1 MRLPVLALLALLVAS
16 TFACGAIPPYS
27 SVRKQEVTGLN
38 AVKLRAAIWNSID
51 VKEEDTTFPFAPD
64 RNFDL
69 DGFSSLG
76 IEFERL
82 LGKGFTASFAYDT
95 RDMEVEGAG
104 SPINGEQMAVGLRR
118 YFGDRA
124 LTAFV
129 TAQFIYHQSLDFPGE
144 LGLDLRESD
153 DFFGV
158 GAGGGLNLALT
169 EDFSLEVSVIYEA
182 APDVKTYKRIIEGPD
197 APADRTFNC
206 SGTVAYVGI
215 GFHF

>member
-104 SPINGEQMAVGLRR
+104 SPINGEQIAVGLRR

-124 LTAFV
+124 LTASSRPSSSI
-129 TAQFIYHQSLDFPGE
+129 TRASTSRASSASICASPTTSSG
-144 LGLDLRESD
+144 S
-153 DFFGV
+153 
-158 GAGGGLNLALT
+158 
-169 EDFSLEVSVIYEA
+169 
-182 APDVKTYKRIIEGPD
+182 
-197 APADRTFNC
+197 APAAASTSHSLRT
-206 SGTVAYVGI
+206 SRSKSP
-215 GFHF
+215 